1 MNSPHDTDG
10 HRTHSAFTAAGQD
23 VKGHTL
29 DDHFLDDDTM
39 SISSVVA
46 SARNDG
52 LAYETLL
59 NGAPWAAIVGV
70 GMTDCEFWGILTFPL
85 GNGVQITFTTLY
97 ARNSSRS
104 KLSIVFAHGCQSV
117 MELKKL
123 KNKIVVCKDN
133 LSISDEVENVTLQK
147 SQELSSLQISPCQI
161 TTLKARFQ
169 QHL

>member
-23 VKGHTL
+23 VKGASYFGYGHTL

-39 SISSVVA
+39 SISSVAA
-46 SARNDG
+46 STRNDG
-52 LAYETLL
+52 PAYETLL

-70 GMTDCEFWGILTFPL
+70 SMTYCEFWGILTYLL

-97 ARNSSRS
+97 ALNSSRS
-104 KLSIVFAHGCQSV
+104 KLSIVFAHICQSV

-123 KNKIVVCKDN
+123 KNKIVVCKRQF
-133 LSISDEVENVTLQK
+133 EHK
-147 SQELSSLQISPCQI
+147 
-161 TTLKARFQ
+161 
-169 QHL
+169 